1 MRKFTNLFFCD
12 LLPFMI
18 FNFLSFIV
26 LAFEYFLLVQFG
38 ALLNS
43 PITTCHTHHY
53 TQHTWLN
60 IYSLALT
67 ESNWNHSNIF
77 CCWFYLS
84 VIPGDS
90 SNRLISFSFVDL
102 LCTLLSIIENLGSDI
117 RILPCCLLKTFAFL
131 KVFYSFFFVGRVEIC
146 RNSLFFS

>member
-1 MRKFTNLFFCD
+1 MCKFINLFFCD

-26 LAFEYFLLVQFG
+26 LAFKDFLLVQFG
-38 ALLNS
+38 ALLNP

-53 TQHTWLN
+53 TQHTWLS
-60 IYSLALT
+60 IYSLDCT
-67 ESNWNHSNIF
+67 ESNWNHSNML

-90 SNRLISFSFVDL
+90 SNRLISFFFCGSSLHTSFHNWKFGVRYQNF
-102 LCTLLSIIENLGSDI
+102 TLLRTQNFCIPKS
-117 RILPCCLLKTFAFL
+117 LLQ
-131 KVFYSFFFVGRVEIC
+131 
-146 RNSLFFS
+146 LFCGQSWDV